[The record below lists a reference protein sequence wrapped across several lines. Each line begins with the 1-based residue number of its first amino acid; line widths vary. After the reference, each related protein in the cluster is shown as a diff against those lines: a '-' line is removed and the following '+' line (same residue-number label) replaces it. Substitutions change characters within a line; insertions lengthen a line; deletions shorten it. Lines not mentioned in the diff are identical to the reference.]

1 MWGPCP
7 TRWCD
12 YAFGEQGAALH
23 LQETFLKK
31 RFLDF
36 QKL

>member
-7 TRWCD
+7 TSVVIV
-12 YAFGEQGAALH
+12 FGEQGAALH
-23 LQETFLKK
+23 LQETFLEK